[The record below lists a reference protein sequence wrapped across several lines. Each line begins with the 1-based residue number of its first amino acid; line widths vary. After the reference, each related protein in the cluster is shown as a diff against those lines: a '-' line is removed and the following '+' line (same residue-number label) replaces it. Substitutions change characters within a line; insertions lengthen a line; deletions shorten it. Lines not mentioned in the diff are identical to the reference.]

1 MLSEV
6 DEVWEP
12 FVQTS
17 LRSSLHGGD
26 LARAVVA
33 AGIIFVESNIVPEYI
48 DVMLPG
54 PNVAFPLYF
63 SCFSDSAIQIRLSES

>member
-26 LARAVVA
+26 IARAVVA
-33 AGIIFVESNIVPEYI
+33 AGVLFVESNIVPAYI

-54 PNVAFPLYF
+54 TRV
-63 SCFSDSAIQIRLSES
+63 